1 MFVAA
6 SRVLAL
12 SAVAFALGSC
22 AQLQDLL
29 AQLPKPTA
37 NVVGVN
43 FQDLS
48 TEALTLGFDV
58 DVKNPYSAALPLGKL
73 DFSLAS
79 ADTPFVTGL
88 VDAAQSIPAKS
99 NGLVKLPVTI
109 KFKELLGTLQHV
121 KPGQVVPYVAKFNLG
136 VDAPGVGPMNLP
148 LEKTGSVPVPTWR
161 AVELA
166 GMTRPAQPE
175 EGVVR
180 VRVQG
185 HEHERLPVRPEEPR
199 LRPEVVGRA
208 DREGVRAVDAGVRT
222 EPGPEDPHPVLQV
235 RAVGP
240 RARGVQHPEGRHQR
254 LPHRGTAR
262 PRHAVRQTPDAVST
276 RRQGCVLALTDEASI
291 GAARFYGRGFP
302 SNAPR
307 AIVAAASAH
316 AGVSWNKMRSID
328 QRRCQS
334 MSRDVPR

>member
-1 MFVAA
+1 MFVAV
-6 SRVLAL
+6 SRCLAL

-79 ADTPFVTGL
+79 ADQPFVTGL

-109 KFKELLGTLQHV
+109 KFKELLGALQHV

-148 LEKTGSVPVPTWR
+148 LEKAGEVPVPTVPQ
-161 AVELA
+161 VELA
-166 GMTRPAQPE
+166 GMKIGQLSLKKASCELAFKVTNTNEFPFDLKNLGYDLKLSGAQIAKAS
-175 EGVVR
+175 VLST
-180 VRVQG
+180 QAF
-185 HEHERLPVRPEEPR
+185 EPNQAQEIR
-199 LRPEVVGRA
+199 IPLEFAPSDLGLAVFNILKGDA
-208 DREGVRAVDAGVRT
+208 SDYKIAGLLDLDTPFGKLQTPYQREGK
-222 EPGPEDPHPVLQV
+222 
-235 RAVGP
+235 
-240 RARGVQHPEGRHQR
+240 
-254 LPHRGTAR
+254 
-262 PRHAVRQTPDAVST
+262 
-276 RRQGCVLALTDEASI
+276 
-291 GAARFYGRGFP
+291 AAFWR
-302 SNAPR
+302 
-307 AIVAAASAH
+307 
-316 AGVSWNKMRSID
+316 
-328 QRRCQS
+328 
-334 MSRDVPR
+334 